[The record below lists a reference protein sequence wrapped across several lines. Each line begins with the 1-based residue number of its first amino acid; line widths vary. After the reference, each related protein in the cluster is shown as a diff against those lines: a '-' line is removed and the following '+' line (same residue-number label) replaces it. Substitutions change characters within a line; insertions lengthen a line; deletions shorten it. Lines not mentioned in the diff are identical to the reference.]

1 MRKSFEA
8 TRLIAPNATIV
19 LDVKF
24 DCKFPEIRG
33 SPVRLEFLKI
43 EMYIKFIHKRMIFMS
58 TNLAIR
64 IEKFDGKLER
74 TDWVSSNQSQSS
86 HTYELSR

>member
-1 MRKSFEA
+1 MRKASEA
-8 TRLIAPNATIV
+8 KRLIAPNATIV

-24 DCKFPEIRG
+24 DCKFSEIRG

-43 EMYIKFIHKRMIFMS
+43 EMYIKYIHKRLIFMS

-74 TDWVSSNQSQSS
+74 TDWFKAG
-86 HTYELSR
+86 Y

>member
-1 MRKSFEA
+1 MRKSSEA
-8 TRLIAPNATIV
+8 KRLIAPNATIV

-24 DCKFPEIRG
+24 DCKFPEI
-33 SPVRLEFLKI
+33 
-43 EMYIKFIHKRMIFMS
+43 EMYIKFNHKRIIFMS

-74 TDWVSSNQSQSS
+74 TDWV
-86 HTYELSR
+86 